1 MGTRQWLLSSGDLDR
16 WTLGAAGATAASA
29 AALLWY
35 MTRGCSVKSEYYERV
50 RRRLDLER
58 HRRQLL
64 TQQLTT
70 GGQLMTVRRQLI
82 VELPLAQLIEQL
94 QSGKI
99 TATEALRA
107 YQAKAMEITEQY
119 NCITEFVTTAEERA
133 AALDALPESK
143 RGPLHGVPISVKDSI
158 DLEGFDSTLGLAKYL
173 DRPAAS
179 NATLVQTL
187 IDLGAVPFC
196 KTNVPQTLMSFGCSN
211 PVWGVTTNIRDPA
224 RVPGGS
230 SGGEAVLVAA
240 GGSPLGLGS
249 DIGGSARVP
258 ALFSG
263 CCGFKPTCGRVSSVG
278 ETSFMP
284 AFTGVLPTLGF
295 LAREPSDVRRVLRLI
310 TTPLPGADMYRLDP
324 LLPRV
329 LWNESLESAGR
340 PWRVGYLSELPF
352 CPVTPG
358 VRRVITETVSALE
371 AAGMELVPFQLDC
384 GPAELQLFL
393 QQALPDNGAFL
404 CRALENEVLDVSVAD
419 LAHGMKLPTW
429 VRPLISW
436 VLGSRYRF
444 ASSRLKAWTAD
455 TEQAVVL
462 RAAQDQYVQR
472 TVTRWRAARLDLLL
486 LPGFACPPPPR
497 DKVSELIVG
506 GLYTMLMNMLN
517 FPAGILTVDRETE
530 EDQAALEHY
539 PTPSVELQWF
549 KEASRGA
556 RGQPLGVQVAALPW
570 MEEQLL
576 AGMCDIERAIE
587 KHYRKT

>member
-1 MGTRQWLLSSGDLDR
+1 MSAHWLPSAGDVDGRAVGVACGTV
-16 WTLGAAGATAASA
+16 SA
-29 AALLWY
+29 VALLWWL
-35 MTRGCSVKSEYYERV
+35 RKGHSVKSEYYERV

-107 YQAKAMEITEQY
+107 YQAKALEVTKLY
-119 NCITEFVTTAEERA
+119 NCVTEFVLNADERA

-179 NATLVQTL
+179 NAPLVQTF

-196 KTNVPQTLMSFGCSN
+196 KTNVPQTMLSFGCSN

-263 CCGFKPTCGRVSSVG
+263 CCGFKPTCGRVSSSGLRSV
-278 ETSFMP
+278 MP
-284 AFTGVLPTLGF
+284 ATTGIRTTVGF

-329 LWNESLESAGR
+329 LWNETLESAGR

-384 GPAELQLFL
+384 GPAEAQLFMETV
-393 QQALPDNGAFL
+393 QPDNGAHL
-404 CRALENEVLDVSVAD
+404 LRAVAD
-419 LAHGMKLPTW
+419 EEVDVCIGTLITLLKLPHWLRRLLRWATD
-429 VRPLISW
+429 RHF
-436 VLGSRYRF
+436 RYLPT
-444 ASSRLKAWTAD
+444 RLRAWTAD
-455 TEQAVVL
+455 PEQAVVL

-497 DKVSELIVG
+497 HRVSELIMG

-549 KEASRGA
+549 KDASRGA
-556 RGQPLGVQVAALPW
+556 LGQPLGVQVAALPW

>member
-1 MGTRQWLLSSGDLDR
+1 MGTRQWLLSAGDLDR

-35 MTRGCSVKSEYYERV
+35 LTRGCSVKSEYYERV

-64 TQQLTT
+64 TQQLTA

-107 YQAKAMEITEQY
+107 YQAK
-119 NCITEFVTTAEERA
+119 ERA

-179 NATLVQTL
+179 NAPLVQTL

-284 AFTGVLPTLGF
+284 ACTGAGG
-295 LAREPSDVRRVLRLI
+295 SNNNNNNNVRRVLRLI

-329 LWNESLESAGR
+329 LWNETLESAGR

-358 VRRVITETVSALE
+358 VRRVLTETVSALE

-404 CRALENEVLDVSVAD
+404 GRALENENLDVSVAD
-419 LAHGMKLPTW
+419 LANGMKLPTW

-455 TEQAVVL
+455 PEQAVVL
-462 RAAQDQYVQR
+462 RAARDQYVQR

-497 DKVSELIVG
+497 HRVSELIVG

-549 KEASRGA
+549 KDASRGA
-556 RGQPLGVQVAALPW
+556 LGQPLGVQVAALPW